1 MIAPKTRNAWTAAED
16 DILRDA
22 YIIIGARAKHLKA
35 TFSWKLADGICAGHK
50 SRSMQSRMSRL
61 HTKPGEDRYIAEL
74 MEAWTEIWLEDRESG
89 ELVESDPKAMDGFIL
104 VDQINHLRS
113 RIDKS
118 DMHVHLQ
125 HRSLQ

>member
-74 MEAWTEIWLEDRESG
+74 MEAWTEIWLEDREF
-89 ELVESDPKAMDGFIL
+89 ESLSKALLKRWMASPFRS
-104 VDQINHLRS
+104 DQPLRPRS
-113 RIDKS
+113 DKS
-118 DMHVHLQ
+118 DMYVHL
-125 HRSLQ
+125 